1 MNQDQQS
8 AETLAALKEK
18 VNALLEMAP
27 DPGAARGPRVP
38 PMSARK
44 RRRRHVRAQRRAN
57 R

>member
-1 MNQDQQS
+1 MTQDQQS
-8 AETLAALKEK
+8 AETLAALKDRVAELAK
-18 VNALLEMAP
+18 MAP

-44 RRRRHVRAQRRAN
+44 RRRRHVRDQRRAN